1 MKRKE
6 SNRKLK
12 AKQTGNTTSRYKKQK
27 KKKGFKLTRRKDL
40 NCEK

>member
-27 KKKGFKLTRRKDL
+27 TKKKKKALSLLEGRT
-40 NCEK
+40 